1 MPDSSGLT
9 SVCWAAVG
17 GDERALE
24 GLDVVERDAWLGG
37 PLPVDGLAVGATA
50 TALLAAAELAEA
62 RGARRPA
69 VGLSGQHVA
78 LSFRSE
84 RRALIRGAPA
94 GVGFAPL
101 SRLVRCAHGGWART
115 HANYRHHAA
124 ALGRALGIDVA
135 QPDAVTALEA
145 AAASLVPRAL
155 EDAVFAAGGCA
166 VALRSRW
173 AQDPAGQAAA
183 DAPVVAWKDSIA
195 TR

>member
-1 MPDSSGLT
+1 
-9 SVCWAAVG
+9 
-17 GDERALE
+17 
-24 GLDVVERDAWLGG
+24 
-37 PLPVDGLAVGATA
+37 LAVGATA

-155 EDAVFAAGGCA
+155 EEAVFAAGGCA